1 LKNALWTAAQQTE
14 AYKKLNL
21 HMCVYS
27 DVQVARDLLVAYIML
42 SNDFN
47 PANSTD
53 MKYLWDIWFSAQ
65 WNESTRKRFVK
76 DVTQLAEGKWAAY
89 PIKVPDSKN
98 ADALKVIFQEWLKI
112 SQNFPTTILE
122 ALAESRYNC

>member
-1 LKNALWTAAQQTE
+1 MDAAAQQTE

-21 HMCVYS
+21 HMSVYS
-27 DVQVARDLLVAYIML
+27 DVQVARDVLVAYIML

-47 PANSTD
+47 LANPTD
-53 MKYLWDIWFSAQ
+53 MKYLWDVWFSAQ

-76 DVTQLAEGKWAAY
+76 DVTQLAEGKWEAY
-89 PIKVPDSKN
+89 PIKVLDSKN
-98 ADALKVIFQEWLKI
+98 AHALKVIFQEWLKI

-122 ALAESRYNC
+122 ALADSRYSC